1 MPPQAKSI
9 ASYFKPTTTAVANAA
24 STASTA
30 NGATTSTTSTPEKRK
45 STLSE
50 AAKRAIQEG
59 AAEAAA
65 VNRDNGDHESGEPS
79 AKKQKTNTN
88 TSPSSTKVADI
99 FLKSPAKNALSTSS
113 TLSSPSKLPIM
124 RSKTREELR
133 QKISENPKWINKLD
147 LELNTIGEDWL
158 LALQDELTKPYFLN
172 LKEFVT
178 NEQKTKKVF
187 PPAEDIYS
195 WSRLC
200 PLKDIRVVIIG
211 QDPYHDDGQAH
222 GLAFSVR
229 KGVRIPP
236 SLRNMYKEMHD
247 EIPEFVIPK
256 HGDLTEWAKHGVL
269 LLNTSLTVRA
279 HEAGSHANKGWDTFT
294 AAVLK
299 VVTSRL
305 SPGPSIGSSTNDKVP
320 GGNGVVFMAWGAHA
334 AKMCA
339 GVDQRK
345 HLILK
350 SAHPSP
356 LSASRGFLG
365 NNHFKKANEWLK
377 VKYGPEGGIDW
388 KALGA
393 GKD

>member
-9 ASYFKPTTTAVANAA
+9 ASYFKPTTTVVAATT
-24 STASTA
+24 TASA
-30 NGATTSTTSTPEKRK
+30 SPITTPDRKK

-59 AAEAAA
+59 AQAAA
-65 VNRDNGDHESGEPS
+65 NDAKENDELGEPS
-79 AKKQKTNTN
+79 AKKQRLDVGS
-88 TSPSSTKVADI
+88 SPSGAKVADI
-99 FLKSPAKNALSTSS
+99 FLKP
-113 TLSSPSKLPIM
+113 SPSKLSSSSGTLPIV

-133 QKISENPKWINKLD
+133 ERISAKPDWANKLK
-147 LELNTIGEDWL
+147 LEVDTMGEDWL
-158 LALQDELTKPYFLN
+158 MALQDELTKSYFLN

-178 NEQKTKKVF
+178 TEQKTKKVF

-195 WSRLC
+195 WSRFC

-305 SPGPSIGSSTNDKVP
+305 APGPSTISSTDKVP
-320 GGNGVVFMAWGAHA
+320 GAKGVVFMAWGAHA

-339 GVDQRK
+339 GVDKTK

-356 LSASRGFLG
+356 LSASRGFFG
-365 NNHFKKANEWLK
+365 NNHFKKANEWLEL
-377 VKYGPEGGIDW
+377 KYGPEGGIDW

-393 GKD
+393 GEGGSS

>member
-1 MPPQAKSI
+1 MPPQARSI
-9 ASYFKPTTTAVANAA
+9 SSYFKPTTVVAAA
-24 STASTA
+24 SASTTTA
-30 NGATTSTTSTPEKRK
+30 TATATTPDKKK

-59 AAEAAA
+59 ALAATTDGDG
-65 VNRDNGDHESGEPS
+65 NSKENGLDVPS
-79 AKKQKTNTN
+79 AKRQKVDS
-88 TSPSSTKVADI
+88 SPSGAKVADI
-99 FLKSPAKNALSTSS
+99 FLKSSPSKSTSS
-113 TLSSPSKLPIM
+113 PSTSRIGSVT

-133 QKISENPKWINKLD
+133 EKISANPQWLAKLN
-147 LELNTIGEDWL
+147 LEIDTMGEDWL
-158 LALQDELTKPYFLN
+158 LALQDELTKSYFLN

-195 WSRLC
+195 WSRFC

-305 SPGPSIGSSTNDKVP
+305 APGPSLLAASDDKVP
-320 GGNGVVFMAWGAHA
+320 GAKGVVFMAWGAHA

-339 GVDQRK
+339 GVDKTK

-356 LSASRGFLG
+356 LSASRGFFG
-365 NNHFKKANEWLK
+365 NNHFKKANEWLQL
-377 VKYGPEGGIDW
+377 KYGPEGGIDW

-393 GKD
+393 GEGGSA

>member
-1 MPPQAKSI
+1 MPPQARSI
-9 ASYFKPTTTAVANAA
+9 SSYFKPTGVVAATSSSTTTAA
-24 STASTA
+24 
-30 NGATTSTTSTPEKRK
+30 GAGAGAGLTTPEKK
-45 STLSE
+45 KGILSE
-50 AAKRAIQEG
+50 AAKRAIEEG
-59 AAEAAA
+59 LSAAKQDE
-65 VNRDNGDHESGEPS
+65 EEPEPS
-79 AKKQKTNTN
+79 KKKQRIDS
-88 TSPSSTKVADI
+88 SPSTSKVADI
-99 FLKSPAKNALSTSS
+99 FTKPNLTASPTN
-113 TLSSPSKLPIM
+113 KLPIV
-124 RSKTREELR
+124 RSKTREDLR
-133 QKISENPKWINKLD
+133 ARIAEKPDWINKLS
-147 LELNTIGEDWL
+147 LEIDTMGEDWL
-158 LALQDELTKPYFLN
+158 LALQDELTKSYFLN
-172 LKEFVT
+172 LKEFIT

-229 KGVRIPP
+229 KGVRVPP

-247 EIPEFVIPK
+247 EIPGFVIPK

-305 SPGPSIGSSTNDKVP
+305 SPGPSIASAVGEKVP

-339 GVDQRK
+339 GVDNKK

-365 NNHFKKANEWLK
+365 NNHFKKANEWLQL
-377 VKYGPEGGIDW
+377 KYGPQGGIDW
-388 KALGA
+388 EALGDN
-393 GKD
+393 GKPTT